1 MESLRDLKSKKI
13 GIYGLGLT
21 GKSVINLLRKNKIKD
36 YFSWDD
42 KTKKTPHVKK
52 FIDKSDFIVISP
64 GISLKNSPFKIN
76 LLKNKKKIISDLDL
90 FYLLNKKIKMKTIMI
105 TGTNGKSTTCKMI
118 EHLFKKVGIKTIT
131 GGNIGKPILSCKI
144 FRKFVYI
151 IEASSFQLEYSKFIL
166 PNFAIIL
173 NISSDHLDWHK
184 TKKNY
189 QNAKF
194 KIFSNQSSKDYALLN
209 SKKLILKFKKK
220 KIKSKLIFIKKNFL
234 KFENKI
240 SNYYLNS
247 RTNFENMSFVY
258 SIAKKFKIND
268 QNFFSAMNSFKGLEH
283 RQELIYK
290 KKNLTIINDSK
301 ATSFEAT
308 KFALQK
314 YDNIFWILGG
324 LPKKNDKIELGKLRN
339 KIHKIFIIG
348 EHANFFKKFL
358 KNVEYSL
365 IKNLSSA
372 VKKSIRE
379 AKKLDKKTTILLSPS
394 AASYDQYK
402 NFVDRGNKFKKY
414 VKLYV

>member
-144 FRKFVYI
+144 FKKLVYI
-151 IEASSFQLEYSKFIL
+151 IEASSFQLEYSKFII

-268 QNFFSAMNSFKGLEH
+268 QKFFSAMNSFKGLEH

-290 KKNLTIINDSK
+290 KNNLTIINDSK

-324 LPKKNDKIELGKLRN
+324 LPKKNDKIKLGKLRN

>member
-21 GKSVINLLRKNKIKD
+21 GKSVINFLRKNKFKD

-42 KTKKTPHVKK
+42 KTKKKPHVKK

-144 FRKFVYI
+144 FKKLVYI
-151 IEASSFQLEYSKFIL
+151 IEASSFQLEYSKFVI

-258 SIAKKFKIND
+258 SIAKKFKIKD
-268 QNFFSAMNSFKGLEH
+268 QKFFSAMNSFKGLEH

-324 LPKKNDKIELGKLRN
+324 LPKKNDKIKLGKLRN

>member
-1 MESLRDLKSKKI
+1 MDSLRDLKSKKI

-144 FRKFVYI
+144 FKKLVYI
-151 IEASSFQLEYSKFIL
+151 IEASSFQLEYSKFII

>member
-21 GKSVINLLRKNKIKD
+21 GKSVINFLRKNKFKD

-144 FRKFVYI
+144 FKKLVYI
-151 IEASSFQLEYSKFIL
+151 IEASSFQLEYSKFII

-258 SIAKKFKIND
+258 SIAKKFKIKD

>member
-21 GKSVINLLRKNKIKD
+21 GKSVINFLRKNKFKD

-144 FRKFVYI
+144 FKKLVYI

>member
-1 MESLRDLKSKKI
+1 MDSLRDLKSKKI

-21 GKSVINLLRKNKIKD
+21 GKSVINFLRKNKFKD

-379 AKKLDKKTTILLSPS
+379 AKKLDKKATILLSPS

>member
-21 GKSVINLLRKNKIKD
+21 GKSVINFLRKNKFKD

-144 FRKFVYI
+144 FKKLVYI
-151 IEASSFQLEYSKFIL
+151 IEASSFQLEYSKFVI

-258 SIAKKFKIND
+258 SIAKKFKIKD
-268 QNFFSAMNSFKGLEH
+268 RKFFSAMNSFKGLEH

-324 LPKKNDKIELGKLRN
+324 LPKKNDKIKLGKLRN

>member
-21 GKSVINLLRKNKIKD
+21 GKSVINFLRKNKFKD

-64 GISLKNSPFKIN
+64 GINLKNTPFKIN

-144 FRKFVYI
+144 FKKLVYI
-151 IEASSFQLEYSKFIL
+151 IEASSFQLEYSKFII

-379 AKKLDKKTTILLSPS
+379 AKKLDKKATILLSPS

>member
-144 FRKFVYI
+144 FKKLVYI
-151 IEASSFQLEYSKFIL
+151 IEASSFQLEYSKFII

>member
-1 MESLRDLKSKKI
+1 MDSLRDLKLKKI

-21 GKSVINLLRKNKIKD
+21 GKSVINFLRKNKFKD

-64 GISLKNSPFKIN
+64 GIRLKNSPFKIN

-144 FRKFVYI
+144 FKKLVYI
-151 IEASSFQLEYSKFIL
+151 IEASSFQLEYSKFVI

-220 KIKSKLIFIKKNFL
+220 KIKSKLILIKKNFL

-258 SIAKKFKIND
+258 SIAKKFKIKD
-268 QNFFSAMNSFKGLEH
+268 QKFFSAMNSFKGLEH

-379 AKKLDKKTTILLSPS
+379 AKKLDKKATILLSPS

-402 NFVDRGNKFKKY
+402 NFEDRGNKFKKY

>member
-144 FRKFVYI
+144 FKKLVYI
-151 IEASSFQLEYSKFIL
+151 IEASSFQLEYSKFII

-258 SIAKKFKIND
+258 SIAKKFKIKD
-268 QNFFSAMNSFKGLEH
+268 QKFFSAMNSFKGLEH

-379 AKKLDKKTTILLSPS
+379 AKKLDKKATILLSPS

>member
-144 FRKFVYI
+144 FKKLVYI
-151 IEASSFQLEYSKFIL
+151 IEASSFQLEYSKFVT

-258 SIAKKFKIND
+258 SIAKKFKIKD

-324 LPKKNDKIELGKLRN
+324 LPKKNDKIKLGKLRN

>member
-21 GKSVINLLRKNKIKD
+21 GKSVINLLRKNKFKD

-144 FRKFVYI
+144 FKKLVYI
-151 IEASSFQLEYSKFIL
+151 IEASSFQLEYSKFII

-258 SIAKKFKIND
+258 SIAKKFKIKD

-324 LPKKNDKIELGKLRN
+324 LPKKNDKIKLGKLRN

>member
-21 GKSVINLLRKNKIKD
+21 GKSVINFLRKNKFKD

-64 GISLKNSPFKIN
+64 GINLKNSPFKIN

-144 FRKFVYI
+144 FKKLVYI
-151 IEASSFQLEYSKFIL
+151 IEASSFQLEYSKFII

-258 SIAKKFKIND
+258 SIAKKFKIKD

-358 KNVEYSL
+358 KNLEYSL

-379 AKKLDKKTTILLSPS
+379 AKKLDKKATILLSPS

>member
-21 GKSVINLLRKNKIKD
+21 GKSVINLLRKNKFKD

-144 FRKFVYI
+144 FKKLVYI
-151 IEASSFQLEYSKFIL
+151 IEASSFQLEYSKFVI

-258 SIAKKFKIND
+258 SIAKKFKIKD

-324 LPKKNDKIELGKLRN
+324 LPKKNDKIKLGKLRN

-379 AKKLDKKTTILLSPS
+379 AKKLDKKATILLSPS

>member
-1 MESLRDLKSKKI
+1 MDSLRDLKSKKI

-258 SIAKKFKIND
+258 SIAKKFKIKD
-268 QNFFSAMNSFKGLEH
+268 QKFFSAMNSFKGLEH

-379 AKKLDKKTTILLSPS
+379 AKKLDKKATILLSPS

>member
-1 MESLRDLKSKKI
+1 MDSLRDLKSKKI

-379 AKKLDKKTTILLSPS
+379 AKKLDKKATILLSPS

>member
-21 GKSVINLLRKNKIKD
+21 GKSVINFLRKNKFKD

-144 FRKFVYI
+144 FKKLVYI

-268 QNFFSAMNSFKGLEH
+268 QNFFSAMDSFKGLEH

-379 AKKLDKKTTILLSPS
+379 AKKLDKKATILLSPS

>member
-1 MESLRDLKSKKI
+1 MDSLRDLKSKKI

-144 FRKFVYI
+144 FKKLVYI
-151 IEASSFQLEYSKFIL
+151 IEASSFQLEYSKFVI

>member
-21 GKSVINLLRKNKIKD
+21 GKSVINLLRKNKFKD

-144 FRKFVYI
+144 FKKLVYI
-151 IEASSFQLEYSKFIL
+151 IEASSFQLEYSKFVI

-258 SIAKKFKIND
+258 SIAKKFKIKD
-268 QNFFSAMNSFKGLEH
+268 QKFFSAMNSFKGLEH

-290 KKNLTIINDSK
+290 KNNLTIINDSK

-324 LPKKNDKIELGKLRN
+324 LPKKNDKIKLGKLRN

-379 AKKLDKKTTILLSPS
+379 AKKLDKKATILLSPS

>member
-21 GKSVINLLRKNKIKD
+21 GKSVINFLRKNKFKD

-64 GISLKNSPFKIN
+64 GINLKNSPFKIN

-144 FRKFVYI
+144 FKKLVYI
-151 IEASSFQLEYSKFIL
+151 IEASSFQLEYSKFII

-358 KNVEYSL
+358 KNLEYSL

-379 AKKLDKKTTILLSPS
+379 AKKLDKKATILLSPS